1 MVSRFSKDFD
11 HIDHVLVSKLVSL
24 DVRSF
29 LIRWIC
35 IFLNGRRQAVSPSG
49 CQSMWVSLRAL
60 NWANYVPNYD
70 QRFRIT
76 VSISLYNLL
85 YYPVNR
91 LELMTAKQYQR
102 RSPWPVHL
110 SYNPICD
117 IIILVVIVKQRN

>member
-1 MVSRFSKDFD
+1 MVVAKLLN
-11 HIDHVLVSKLVSL
+11 LVTL
-24 DVRSF
+24 
-29 LIRWIC
+29 
-35 IFLNGRRQAVSPSG
+35 SPSG

-76 VSISLYNLL
+76 VSLYNLL

-91 LELMTAKQYQR
+91 LELMTVKQYQR

-117 IIILVVIVKQRN
+117 IIILVVIVKQRNYKTRIIYCKEIVLKWNDNFNELFAKASKGIEG